1 MSKLDPRIEAIRVKY
16 GLYMADKRE
25 YAFLYAKAY

>member
-16 GLYMADKRE
+16 GLYMGDKRE
-25 YAFLYAKAY
+25 YACRYAKTY